1 MVNGVSVGWVVG
13 ISAVL
18 FLPPR
23 MPVTGANMYVL
34 FFLFFYL
41 LPWGCGNDAD
51 KALGIMGFVWVRL
64 LLLLR

>member
-1 MVNGVSVGWVVG
+1 M
-13 ISAVL
+13 
-18 FLPPR
+18 FF
-23 MPVTGANMYVL
+23 